1 MLMIFMVNNGFKMGM
16 LYILIMV
23 ALLMAMLVRVRL
35 GAVNCL
41 VDGVLMEVD
50 WLNVVL
56 VVVGMV

>member
-1 MLMIFMVNNGFKMGM
+1 MIFMVNNGFKMGM